1 MKKQIVPVSALALS
15 LFLGFGAYVVQAKG
29 RKTDAKE
36 PAGSISLASVDLE
49 RIYAEAGAEEQL
61 AQAAQ
66 EKQKDSFERIQK
78 IAAASYLEP
87 IELNEFG
94 NLIGKLKPSLEE
106 QKRLDAL
113 TTLEAT
119 RELELKDLTT
129 KKTPTEL
136 EQKRLTHLVS
146 LKTALEKDMPRISS
160 EFQIQQDEY
169 VAAYRRYQIKLLRG
183 EVAKVAKDKGVAN
196 VFDSNSLVYAANDLT
211 EPVVAYLKKHPLK
224 AIGK

>member
-1 MKKQIVPVSALALS
+1 MKKQIIPVSALALS

-29 RKTDAKE
+29 RKADAKE
-36 PAGSISLASVDLE
+36 PGGSVSLASVDLE

-66 EKQKDSFERIQK
+66 EKQKDSYDRIQK
-78 IAAASYLEP
+78 IATASYLEP

-94 NLIGKLKPSLEE
+94 NLIGKLKPSPDE

-113 TTLEAT
+113 SMLEAT
-119 RELELKDLTT
+119 RDLELKDLLT
-129 KKTPTEL
+129 KKTPTDI

-146 LKTALEKDMPRISS
+146 LKTALERDMPRISN
-160 EFQIQQDEY
+160 EFQIQQEEY
-169 VAAYRRYQIKLLRG
+169 VATYRRYQIKLLRG

-224 AIGK
+224 AVVK